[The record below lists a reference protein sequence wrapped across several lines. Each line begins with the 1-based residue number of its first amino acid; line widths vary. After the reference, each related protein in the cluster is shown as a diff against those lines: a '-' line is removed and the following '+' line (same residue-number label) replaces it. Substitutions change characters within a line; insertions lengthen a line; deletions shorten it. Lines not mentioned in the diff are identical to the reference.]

1 MCGWRKHLG
10 PEGGQNQFDDFPEVP
25 CIFSLGRFLPVL
37 RGFGFDRIL
46 SFLRFLAKTLGLNL
60 LHDMRLATIYWW
72 RSPDMPGEG
81 VEDRLFV
88 TKGIVGGLDAPYCGD
103 YRTGFYL
110 DTILPGVLAVKEIG
124 MRCSLSCT
132 TGGLFRRSRAR

>member
-1 MCGWRKHLG
+1 M
-10 PEGGQNQFDDFPEVP
+10 
-25 CIFSLGRFLPVL
+25 
-37 RGFGFDRIL
+37 
-46 SFLRFLAKTLGLNL
+46 GLNL

-110 DTILPGVLAVKEIG
+110 DTILPGVLAVK
-124 MRCSLSCT
+124 
-132 TGGLFRRSRAR
+132 TGGGLGKE